1 MTIYLEALS
10 ERKLAV
16 KAFDA
21 QIDALTATRAQYDAS
36 AKACTDHHMGAHL
49 REQAALFTGYIAQ
62 ARADRAAINY

>member
-1 MTIYLEALS
+1 MTNRNPAIKS
-10 ERKLAV
+10 
-16 KAFDA
+16 FDA

-36 AKACTDHHMGAHL
+36 AIACTDRDMAAHL

>member
-1 MTIYLEALS
+1 MINRNPAI
-10 ERKLAV
+10 

-21 QIDALTATRAQYDAS
+21 QIDALTVARADVDAR
-36 AKACTDHHMGAHL
+36 AKVCTDNHMAAHL

>member
-1 MTIYLEALS
+1 MINRNPAI
-10 ERKLAV
+10 

-36 AKACTDHHMGAHL
+36 AKVCTDNGMAAHL

>member
-1 MTIYLEALS
+1 MNNRNPAI
-10 ERKLAV
+10 

-21 QIDALTATRAQYDAS
+21 QIDALTAIRADYDAMAARS
-36 AKACTDHHMGAHL
+36 TDNHVAAHL